1 MTVLKLMDL
10 ALVAAILLGLFQAF
24 CTAASIGILASMCHC
39 KILALQCLY
48 VAGGKDCCD
57 MPKLKA
63 FKPTTGKKEICDNT
77 VVILQRQYSKNKG
90 EKDGLDELHIMC
102 QGGQWKVIGQDGEL

>member
-24 CTAASIGILASMCHC
+24 CTAASI
-39 KILALQCLY
+39 
-48 VAGGKDCCD
+48 GGKDCCD